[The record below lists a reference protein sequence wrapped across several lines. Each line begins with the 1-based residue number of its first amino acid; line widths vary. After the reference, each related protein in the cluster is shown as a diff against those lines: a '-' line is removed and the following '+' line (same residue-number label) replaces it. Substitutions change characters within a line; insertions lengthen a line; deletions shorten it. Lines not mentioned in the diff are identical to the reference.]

1 MFLEGGEGNVEA
13 RMIWQKKSPRNL
25 SGPLYVKLCKQREVY
40 ALTSFMLFGESVSLR
55 QQPKPVK

>member
-40 ALTSFMLFGESVSLR
+40 ALMSLCSSAN
-55 QQPKPVK
+55 Q